1 MKVLII
7 EDDLDISSGLSTA
20 LKREG
25 YYPEVAHNGLEGEE
39 LALMNS
45 YGIILLDLML
55 PGKSGVEI
63 CKSIRQAG
71 IKTPVLML
79 TARDQV
85 EDRVSGLDTGADDYL
100 VKPFA
105 LPELLA
111 RMRALGRREAA
122 QKKQV
127 HQVAD
132 LVVDTLAG
140 TVRRGDRSIHLTAR
154 EYSLLEALIRNPGAV
169 LTRDVILERVW
180 NNDEA
185 LPNTVNFH
193 MSSLRKKVDP
203 EGNLIR
209 TVHGLGYVLESR

>member
-140 TVRRGDRSIHLTAR
+140 TVRRGERSIHLTAR

-180 NNDEA
+180 NSDEA

>member
-63 CKSIRQAG
+63 CKSIRQDG

-154 EYSLLEALIRNPGAV
+154 EYTLLEALIRNPGAV

-180 NNDEA
+180 NSDEA

>member
-25 YYPEVAHNGLEGEE
+25 YYPEVANNGLEGEE

>member
-140 TVRRGDRSIHLTAR
+140 TVRRGERSIHLTAR

>member
-140 TVRRGDRSIHLTAR
+140 TVRRGERSIHLTAR

-203 EGNLIR
+203 EGSLIR